1 MSRSK
6 QKGTAME
13 TLIVTELQ
21 KHLGPEICRRTTN
34 GSKDRGDIH
43 GLYIRGLR
51 TVAEVKNTKATQL
64 GAHWNEVEVE
74 RGNDDAD
81 VGVLIHKRHGK
92 GQALDQW
99 VTLTVRELLTIITG
113 SRPEE
118 DS

>member
-21 KHLGPEICRRTTN
+21 KHLGPEICRRATT
-34 GSKDRGDIH
+34 GAKDRGDIH

-64 GAHWNEVEVE
+64 GTHWNEVELE

-99 VTLTVRELLTIITG
+99 VTLTVRELITIMTG

>member
-1 MSRSK
+1 MSRAKS
-6 QKGTAME
+6 KGTAFE

-21 KHLGPEICRRTTN
+21 ARLGDEICRRTTS
-34 GSKDRGDIH
+34 GAKDRGDIH

-51 TVAEVKNTKATQL
+51 TVAECKNTKASQL
-64 GAHWNEVEVE
+64 GTHWAEVEVE

-81 VGVLIHKRHGK
+81 VGILIHKRHGK

-99 VTLTVRELLTIITG
+99 VTLTVRELITIMTG

>member
-6 QKGTAME
+6 QKGTAFE
-13 TLIVTELQ
+13 TLIVNELQ
-21 KHLGPEICRRTTN
+21 QHLGPEICRRATT
-34 GSKDRGDIH
+34 GAKDRGDVH

-51 TVAEVKNTKATQL
+51 TVAELKNTKAAQL
-64 GAHWNEVEVE
+64 GSHWNEVEVE

-81 VGVLIHKRHGK
+81 VGILIHKRHGK

-99 VTLTVRELLTIITG
+99 VTLTVRELITIITG

>member
-13 TLIVTELQ
+13 TLIVNELQ
-21 KHLGPEICRRTTN
+21 TRLGPEICRRTTN
-34 GSKDRGDIH
+34 GRNDRGDIH

-51 TVAEVKNTKATQL
+51 TVAEVKNTKTTNL
-64 GAHWNEVEVE
+64 GTHWNEVETE

-81 VGVLIHKRHGK
+81 VGILIHKRHGK

-113 SRPEE
+113 QRPK
-118 DS
+118 DIP

>member
-1 MSRSK
+1 MSASK
-6 QKGTAME
+6 RKGTAFE
-13 TLIVTELQ
+13 SLIVAGLQ
-21 KHLGPEICRRTTN
+21 QHLGDGVCRRATT

-51 TVAEVKNTKATQL
+51 TVAECKNTKATQL
-64 GAHWNEVEVE
+64 GSHWNEVEVE

-81 VGVLIHKRHGK
+81 VGLLIHKRHGK

-99 VTLTVRELLTIITG
+99 VTLTVRELLTIIIG
-113 SRPEE
+113 SRPAE

>member
-6 QKGTAME
+6 AKGTSFE
-13 TLIVTELQ
+13 SLIVSALQSEL
-21 KHLGPEICRRTTN
+21 GDGVCRRTTS
-34 GSKDRGDIH
+34 GAKDRGDIH

-51 TVAEVKNTKATQL
+51 TVAECKNTKASQL

-81 VGVLIHKRHGK
+81 VGLLIHKRHGK

>member
-6 QKGTAME
+6 QKGTAFE
-13 TLIVTELQ
+13 TLIVTALQ
-21 KHLGPEICRRTTN
+21 EHLGPEVCRRATT
-34 GSKDRGDIH
+34 GAKDRGDVH

-51 TVAEVKNTKATQL
+51 TVAELKNTKSTQL
-64 GAHWNEVEVE
+64 GPHWSEVEVE

-113 SRPEE
+113 TRPEE
-118 DS
+118 SR

>member
-6 QKGTAME
+6 QKGTTME
-13 TLIVTELQ
+13 TLIVTALQ
-21 KHLGPEICRRTTN
+21 EHLGPEICRRTTN
-34 GSKDRGDIH
+34 GNRDRGDVH

-51 TVAEVKNTKATQL
+51 TVVEVKNTKATQL
-64 GAHWNEVEVE
+64 GSHWNEVEVE

-99 VTLTVRELLTIITG
+99 VTMTVRELLTIIVGT
-113 SRPEE
+113 RPEA
-118 DS
+118 

>member
-6 QKGTAME
+6 QKGTAFE
-13 TLIVTELQ
+13 TLIVADLQ
-21 KHLGPEICRRTTN
+21 EHLGPEICRRTTN
-34 GSKDRGDIH
+34 GHRDRGDIH

-51 TVAEVKNTKATQL
+51 TVAEVKNTKTTSL
-64 GAHWNEVEVE
+64 GTHWNEVEVE

-81 VGVLIHKRHGK
+81 VGLLIHKRHGK

-99 VTLTVRELLTIITG
+99 VTLTLRELLTIITG

-118 DS
+118 DR

>member
-1 MSRSK
+1 MSRSRD
-6 QKGTAME
+6 KGTKFE
-13 TLIVTELQ
+13 TLIVNELQ
-21 KHLGPEICRRTTN
+21 DHLGPEICRRATT
-34 GSKDRGDIH
+34 GRHDRGDIH

-51 TVAEVKNTKATQL
+51 TVAECKNTKASQL

-81 VGVLIHKRHGK
+81 VGLLIHKRHGK

-118 DS
+118 DG

>member
-1 MSRSK
+1 MSRQK

-21 KHLGPEICRRTTN
+21 KHLGPEICRRTTS
-34 GSKDRGDIH
+34 GAKDRGDIH

-51 TVAEVKNTKATQL
+51 TVAECKNTKASQL
-64 GAHWNEVEVE
+64 GTHWAEVEVE

-81 VGVLIHKRHGK
+81 VGLLIHKRHGK

-99 VTLTVRELLTIITG
+99 VTLTLRELLTIVMG
-113 SRPEE
+113 VRP
-118 DS
+118 DG